1 MAEHPEIINDYL
13 VKRKGFFYLCGIGGP
28 LEVSV
33 R

>member
-1 MAEHPEIINDYL
+1 MAEHLELINDILYT
-13 VKRKGFFYLCGIGGP
+13 KKGFFYLCGIGGP

>member
-1 MAEHPEIINDYL
+1 MAEHHELINDYL
-13 VKRKGFFYLCGIGGP
+13 VKEKGFFYLCGIGGP